1 MDLDSL
7 IFLQGLFFI
16 SPANL
21 PKELI
26 MAKDVLTRLY
36 NIVENYKIEI
46 ANLAFTFVRDL
57 PEVNSMVIGMEKL
70 EQLKMNLK
78 LLEEKPLTN
87 ELRQIIVEEF
97 SDIPEKIVNPSLWN
111 IS

>member
-1 MDLDSL
+1 MT
-7 IFLQGLFFI
+7 
-16 SPANL
+16 
-21 PKELI
+21 
-26 MAKDVLTRLY
+26 V
-36 NIVENYKIEI
+36 
-46 ANLAFTFVRDL
+46 

-97 SDIPEKIVNPSLWN
+97 SNIPEKIVNPSLWN

>member
-1 MDLDSL
+1 
-7 IFLQGLFFI
+7 
-16 SPANL
+16 
-21 PKELI
+21 
-26 MAKDVLTRLY
+26 
-36 NIVENYKIEI
+36 
-46 ANLAFTFVRDL
+46 
-57 PEVNSMVIGMEKL
+57 MEKL

-97 SDIPEKIVNPSLWN
+97 SNIPEKIVNPSLWN